1 MLKDS
6 KTIKIMKGSK
16 NRREL
21 TQVKAICFLHIK
33 KQEISI
39 YYDSKEIHAIEF
51 CFWFWCTFWASH
63 WLIKSKINW
72 QRTIKRLPNWAIY
85 RKDCFFLGSVKEVQ
99 KEPPEVF
106 YEKAIP
112 QFSQYSQEIL
122 QYSQENTCVGVLATL
137 LKRAS
142 NAGVFL
148 WILQIF

>member
-122 QYSQENTCVGVLATL
+122 QYSQENTCVGVPATL